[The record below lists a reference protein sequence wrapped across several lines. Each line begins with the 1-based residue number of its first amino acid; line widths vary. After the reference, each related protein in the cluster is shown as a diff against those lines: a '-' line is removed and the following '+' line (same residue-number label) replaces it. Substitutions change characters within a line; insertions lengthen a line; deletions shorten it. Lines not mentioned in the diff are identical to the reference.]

1 MKIRSLLAL
10 FAIVAGMSFASLG
23 IAETSPQ
30 AQQPPVDCKKTPND
44 PACKGKK
51 PY

>member
-1 MKIRSLLAL
+1 MKLRSLLAL
-10 FAIVAGMSFASLG
+10 FAILVGTSFAPLSV
-23 IAETSPQ
+23 ADTSPQ

-51 PY
+51 

>member
-10 FAIVAGMSFASLG
+10 FAILVGTSFAPLS
-23 IAETSPQ
+23 IADPSSPQ
-30 AQQPPVDCKKTPND
+30 AAPVDCKKTPND

-51 PY
+51 